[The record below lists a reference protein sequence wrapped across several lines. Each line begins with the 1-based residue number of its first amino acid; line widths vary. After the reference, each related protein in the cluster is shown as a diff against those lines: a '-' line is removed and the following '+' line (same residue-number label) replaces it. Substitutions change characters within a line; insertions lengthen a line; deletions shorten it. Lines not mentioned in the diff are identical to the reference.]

1 VHPLMCDPRLR
12 VQPSVMDA
20 QTGVALVLTLF
31 SALAVNWGYLTEH
44 GAASTLPPLSFRR
57 PLRSVSLLLGNRRW
71 LLGFASET
79 FGFVLFVVAVALA
92 PLALVQAVAAG
103 GIGVLALLVSRTT
116 GSRLDGRERTGV
128 AVAIFGLALLGISL
142 AGGTEHGH
150 PASWTAIVLWLGA
163 SGAVAATLMSAGVT
177 RAVSGAAAFG
187 LASGVLFAA
196 GDVATKV
203 TVSDGGHL
211 AVAPA
216 MALFYGCG
224 TVALQMGFQRGRA
237 LTAAGIAQ
245 LGTNAIPIVAAMT
258 IFREPL
264 PGGVLG
270 VLRVVAFVAVVAGA
284 VALAPRRGGD
294 DGSSAGPYPSA
305 APAPASSAPAGATQ
319 VPAVPARSA

>member
-1 VHPLMCDPRLR
+1 
-12 VQPSVMDA
+12 MDG
-20 QTGVALVLTLF
+20 QTGIALVLTLL
-31 SALAVNWGYLTEH
+31 SACAVNWGYLTEH
-44 GAASTLPPLSFRR
+44 GAASSLPPLSFRR
-57 PLRSVSLLLGNRRW
+57 PVRSVALLLGNRRW

-79 FGFVLFVVAVALA
+79 FGFILYVVAVALA

-116 GSRLDGRERTGV
+116 RTRLDRRERIGV
-128 AVAIFGLALLGISL
+128 AVAILGLALLGISL

-150 PASWTAIVLWLGA
+150 SASWTAVALWLGA
-163 SGAVAATLMSAGVT
+163 SGAAAATLMSAGVT

-203 TVSDGGHL
+203 TVSDGGHI
-211 AVAPA
+211 AVAAA

-258 IFREPL
+258 IFQEPL
-264 PGGVLG
+264 PGGAFG
-270 VLRVVAFVAVVAGA
+270 VLRVAAFVAVVIGA
-284 VALAPRRGGD
+284 VALAPRRGAD
-294 DGSSAGPYPSA
+294 SANPPEHERPQETS
-305 APAPASSAPAGATQ
+305 
-319 VPAVPARSA
+319 VPLARPITTG

>member
-1 VHPLMCDPRLR
+1 MVTSARG
-12 VQPSVMDA
+12 VQPLGMDG
-20 QTGVALVLTLF
+20 QTGIALVLTLV
-31 SALAVNWGYLTEH
+31 SACAVNWGYLTEH
-44 GAASTLPPLSFRR
+44 GAARSMPPLSFRR
-57 PLRSVSLLLGNRRW
+57 PLNSVALLLGNRRW

-79 FGFVLFVVAVALA
+79 FGFILYVVAVALA

-116 GSRLDGRERTGV
+116 GARLDRRERMGV
-128 AVAIFGLALLGISL
+128 GVAIFGLALLGISL
-142 AGGTEHGH
+142 TGGTESGH
-150 PASWTAIVLWLGA
+150 SASWAAIALWLGA
-163 SGAVAATLMSAGVT
+163 SGAAAAALMSAGVT

-203 TVSDGGHL
+203 TVSDGGHI

-258 IFREPL
+258 IFQEPL
-264 PGGVLG
+264 PDGVLG
-270 VLRVVAFVAVVAGA
+270 VLRMTAFVAVVAGA
-284 VALAPRRGGD
+284 VALAPRRGAD
-294 DGSSAGPYPSA
+294 TASAGEDEQAQGPDTGVALPR
-305 APAPASSAPAGATQ
+305 PIATG
-319 VPAVPARSA
+319 